1 MVADTKLAIAMGR
14 TVPTLV
20 TLLTAVSKESIA
32 ASTMA
37 DSSKVPPAVASTAST
52 VVRLEA

>member
-20 TLLTAVSKESIA
+20 TLLTAVSKESIR
-32 ASTMA
+32 ASAMV
-37 DSSKVPPAVASTAST
+37 DSGKVLPAVASTTST
-52 VVRLEA
+52 VARLEA

>member
-14 TVPTLV
+14 AIPTLV
-20 TLLTAVSKESIA
+20 TLLTAVSKESVRPSA
-32 ASTMA
+32 MA
-37 DSSKVPPAVASTAST
+37 DSGKVPPAVASTAST

>member
-14 TVPTLV
+14 AIPTLV

-37 DSSKVPPAVASTAST
+37 DSGKVPPAVASTAST

>member
-1 MVADTKLAIAMGR
+1 MVVDTKLAIAMGR

-37 DSSKVPPAVASTAST
+37 DSGKVPPAVASTAST
-52 VVRLEA
+52 VARLEA